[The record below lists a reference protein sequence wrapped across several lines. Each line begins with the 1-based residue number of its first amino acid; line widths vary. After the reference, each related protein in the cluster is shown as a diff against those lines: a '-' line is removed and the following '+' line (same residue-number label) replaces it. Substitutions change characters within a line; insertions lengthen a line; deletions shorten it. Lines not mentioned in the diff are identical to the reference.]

1 MSKVLAAQEA
11 EIKLLKSSRQL
22 IAYRLTQKK
31 EFEDAALQEEKEIEA
46 WLQQTLNQNLSP
58 GDRKKVETLHAV
70 IQNYITT
77 RKETLNNQPLDNALE
92 QMTPLLENA
101 LKILDQFVTNYRIS
115 ADQTLEASAEMDRL
129 SERVALIFLLIA
141 VFGMLLVN
149 LVSHLYLHR
158 PLIEIHHAID
168 SFSRGNRAARA
179 PNHQRVKELV
189 QIAKGFNSLASQ
201 TVEFDQRRSQFLAG
215 TAHDLKNPL
224 TAIKMSVQLLRLRY
238 EQFTD
243 SQKKTQLD
251 LVERQVI
258 RLENMVASFMDAI
271 RIEAGE
277 FTLDQTRTNLS
288 QTVTDLVDLWKNTS
302 TKHVIIA
309 KLPNTPVVINCD
321 PMRLEQIVTN
331 LLSNAIKYSPQ
342 GGEIEVC
349 VTEKENHIEL
359 NVQDQG
365 IGIAEDE
372 IPKIFDP
379 FHRSISAQQVIP
391 GFGIGLWVA
400 KRLIEAHHGSITVDS
415 QLGKGSKFCVFIPK
429 SRLANHSP
437 KASLARSAENSG

>member
-1 MSKVLAAQEA
+1 MSKVRAAQEA

-31 EFEDAALQEEKEIEA
+31 EFEIAALQEEVEIEA

-58 GDRKKVETLHAV
+58 GDRKKVETLHEV

-101 LKILDQFVTNYRIS
+101 LGILDQFVTNYRIS
-115 ADQTLEASAEMDRL
+115 ADQTLGASAEMDRL

-179 PNHQRVKELV
+179 PNRQRVKELA
-189 QIAKGFNSLASQ
+189 QIAKEFNSLAYQ
-201 TVEFDQRRSQFLAG
+201 TIEFDQRRSQFLAG

-224 TAIKMSVQLLRLRY
+224 TAIKMSVQLLRLRF
-238 EQFTD
+238 EQFSD
-243 SQKKTQLD
+243 PQKQTQLD
-251 LVERQVI
+251 LIERQVV

-271 RIEAGE
+271 RIETGE
-277 FTLDQTRTNLS
+277 FILDRTRTNLN
-288 QTVTDLVDLWKNTS
+288 QTIYDLIDLWKNTS
-302 TKHVIIA
+302 TKHFIIA
-309 KLPNTPVVINCD
+309 KLPNTPVVIDCD

-342 GGEIEVC
+342 GGEIEVS
-349 VTEKENHIEL
+349 VKEKENHIEL
-359 NVQDQG
+359 SVQDQG

-372 IPKIFDP
+372 IPKIFEP
-379 FHRSISAQQVIP
+379 FHRSLPAQQIIP

-400 KRLIEAHHGSITVDS
+400 KRLIEAHQGSITVDS
-415 QLGKGSKFCVFIPK
+415 HLGKGSKFTVIMPK
-429 SRLANHSP
+429 HQYANPSPTQPQSRP
-437 KASLARSAENSG
+437 VENLG